1 MAYLGKIFKI
11 FRESR
16 GMKLTEIAKPGL
28 SKSQLS
34 RFENGETDLTI
45 SKFMMALDEINIP
58 IDEFMYAAND
68 FKQNEFNT
76 LLDKIRLCVTNKN
89 IVGLKKLLIEQ
100 QEKYYSKKHFYKL
113 NIILIKIKLQ
123 DLSGENY
130 FSEQDINY
138 LTDYLFSVENW
149 GNYELLLF
157 ANSLNTLKHKSFM
170 VLSKEMIKRASFYK
184 EIPNNRRIIS
194 TMLLNSYITCIERN
208 EFIDALYF
216 EKQLKDCFFIETELY
231 ERLVFHY
238 AKQLY
243 QFKKNKNNLSIIEM
257 RKCIAFMKLA
267 DSYQLAETFENY
279 LEKILKSTE
288 L

>member
-1 MAYLGKIFKI
+1 
-11 FRESR
+11 
-16 GMKLTEIAKPGL
+16 
-28 SKSQLS
+28 
-34 RFENGETDLTI
+34 
-45 SKFMMALDEINIP
+45 
-58 IDEFMYAAND
+58 
-68 FKQNEFNT
+68 
-76 LLDKIRLCVTNKN
+76 
-89 IVGLKKLLIEQ
+89 
-100 QEKYYSKKHFYKL
+100 
-113 NIILIKIKLQ
+113 
-123 DLSGENY
+123 
-130 FSEQDINY
+130 
-138 LTDYLFSVENW
+138 
-149 GNYELLLF
+149 
-157 ANSLNTLKHKSFM
+157 M

>member
-45 SKFMMALDEINIP
+45 SKFMMALDAINIP

-76 LLDKIRLCVTNKN
+76 LLDKIRLYVTNKN

-157 ANSLNTLKHKSFM
+157 ANSLNTLKHKTFM